1 MQFLNVRV
9 PSGRQI
15 VLTFDI
21 CSSSDILE
29 DLTRNHAVHR
39 YLKLIAALK
48 HTLAKEQL
56 EIRAKCNA
64 SLMMYK
70 FTGDG
75 WIILMQAPDQ
85 NQQKLGRALLK
96 LMRSLSRTFRREFEK
111 LSKHLEAIPQVTGI
125 NFGIAAGNIEHAKI
139 FQKDEYLGR
148 AINVA
153 CRLQGAIKDKDKR
166 PAYKALATKTV
177 FNEYLA
183 PASSYEPSQVTRVL
197 RNINANR
204 PISCV
209 KLRLL

>member
-1 MQFLNVRV
+1 MRFLTGRI

-21 CSSSDILE
+21 CSSSDVLE
-29 DLTRNHAVHR
+29 DLTRNQSVQR

-48 HTLAKEQL
+48 HTLAKHQL
-56 EIRAKCNA
+56 KIQSGCDVY
-64 SLMMYK
+64 LMLYK

-75 WIILMQAPDQ
+75 WIILMEAPAQ
-85 NQQKLGRALLK
+85 NQFQLGRALLN
-96 LMRSLSRTFRREFEK
+96 LMYSLSKTFRREFK
-111 LSKHLEAIPQVTGI
+111 LLSKHLETVPKVTGI
-125 NFGIAAGNIEHAKI
+125 NFGIALGNIEHSKI

-177 FNEYLA
+177 FNEYLT
-183 PASSYEPSQVTRVL
+183 PATGYETSVVTRVL

-204 PISCV
+204 PMSCV
-209 KLRLL
+209 KIRLL